1 MDEASLQVGEALA
14 RMRFSL
20 SQKLSLG
27 PLGVAVLTGL
37 LAFGYLLPSMEE
49 AFDKQGQEL
58 GAALP
63 STLAS
68 TLVELLAARQHAAV
82 QSAIDDV
89 SARSSVA
96 YIAVVDPAGKLIAIS
111 GEFRDTMR
119 KQYQQLLTAEESSS
133 FPLQGEEIRNLR
145 APVRKGALG
154 NVHVGF
160 NRSAARKEIQGLT
173 LRFGIVLAAALA
185 AFSLAGYLFSR
196 TIVAPL
202 LRLTAAARRISE
214 GDLREPIRV
223 DSKDEVGQLSQ
234 AFAAMVV
241 RLKDVLHQLQS
252 STELMTRSV
261 RVLDESASDQN
272 QMATR
277 YAAALQET
285 QATAQELHQTSLVA
299 SKTAESVLKVA
310 ERADEL
316 GRTGEAAITE
326 SINGLVELRDQV
338 KEIETQINALS
349 EHTRQI
355 GGITQTVKD
364 LADQSH
370 MLALNA
376 AIEAVRSGEH
386 GKGFGV
392 VAREIRSLADR
403 SIRAT
408 SQVRDLLTDV
418 SNAISNTVR
427 ITEQGSRRME
437 AGLSQV
443 RHSGDTLRALSSIV
457 RDSSASVRQIAE
469 TVNQQ
474 TAGIEQIFTAVIE
487 LNSLMDGTLERIT
500 ATSNSVGSLRSHS
513 DRVSQVVSDYQ
524 I

>member
-1 MDEASLQVGEALA
+1 
-14 RMRFSL
+14 MRFSL

-27 PLGVAVLTGL
+27 PLSVAALTGL
-37 LAFGYLLPSMEE
+37 LAFGYLLPRMEAE
-49 AFDKQGQEL
+49 FDEQGQEI
-58 GAALP
+58 GSALP
-63 STLAS
+63 SALAS
-68 TLVELLAARQHAAV
+68 TLMELLAAHQHAAV

-89 SARSSVA
+89 AAKSAVA
-96 YIAVVDPAGKLIAIS
+96 YVAVVDPAGELIAVS
-111 GEFRDTMR
+111 GEFRDAMR
-119 KQYQQLLTAEESSS
+119 KQHKKLLTSEMAHS
-133 FPLQGEEIRNLR
+133 FVMEGEEIRNLP
-145 APVRKGALG
+145 APVLEGALG
-154 NVHVGF
+154 HIHVGF
-160 NRSAARKEIQGLT
+160 NRSQARQGLQALT
-173 LRFGIVLAAALA
+173 VRFGVVLASALL
-185 AFSLAGYLFSR
+185 AFSLGGYLFSR
-196 TIVAPL
+196 RLVSPL
-202 LRLTAAARRISE
+202 LRLTSAARRISE
-214 GDLREPIRV
+214 GDLRETVHV

-241 RLKDVLHQLQS
+241 RLKDVLQQLQS

-272 QMATR
+272 LMATR
-277 YAAALQET
+277 YAAALQQT
-285 QATAQELHQTSLVA
+285 QATAQQLHQTSLVA
-299 SKTAESVLKVA
+299 SKTAESVIKVA

-326 SINGLVELRDQV
+326 SINGLVELRHQV
-338 KEIETQINALS
+338 KEIEAQINALS

-408 SQVRDLLTDV
+408 SQVRDLLADV

-427 ITEQGSRRME
+427 ITEHGARRME
-437 AGLSQV
+437 AGLAQV
-443 RHSGDTLRALSSIV
+443 RHSGDTLRALSAIV
-457 RDSSASVRQIAE
+457 QDSSASVRQIAE

>member
-1 MDEASLQVGEALA
+1 
-14 RMRFSL
+14 MRLSL

-27 PLGVAVLTGL
+27 PLSVAALTGL
-37 LAFGYLLPSMEE
+37 LAFGYLLPRMEAE
-49 AFDKQGQEL
+49 FDQQGQSI
-58 GAALP
+58 GSALP

-68 TLVELLAARQHAAV
+68 TLMELLAAHQHAAV

-89 SARSSVA
+89 AAKSNVA
-96 YIAVVDPAGKLIAIS
+96 YIAVIDPGGTPIAIS

-119 KQYQQLLTAEESSS
+119 RQHSQLLKDEDSHS
-133 FPLQGEEIRNLR
+133 FQLEGEEIRNLR
-145 APVRKGALG
+145 APVLEGALG
-154 NVHVGF
+154 HVHVGF
-160 NRSAARKEIQGLT
+160 NRSIARQGIHALT
-173 LRFGIVLAAALA
+173 LRFGVVLISALV
-185 AFSLAGYLFSR
+185 AFSLGGYLFSR
-196 TIVAPL
+196 RIVAPL
-202 LRLTAAARRISE
+202 LRLTSAARRIAQ
-214 GDLREPIRV
+214 GDLRESIVV

-234 AFAAMVV
+234 AFSAMVA
-241 RLKDVLHQLQS
+241 RLKDVLLQLQS

-261 RVLDESASDQN
+261 RVLDQSASDQN

-299 SKTAESVLKVA
+299 SKTAESVIKVA

-338 KEIETQINALS
+338 KEIEAQINALG

-418 SNAISNTVR
+418 SNAIATTVR

-443 RHSGDTLRALSSIV
+443 RQSGDTLRALSAIV

-513 DRVSQVVSDYQ
+513 DRVSQVVGDYQ